1 MSPRIPLIIVS
12 YHCAPSPAVGAK
24 RFSFLAREFTAQ
36 GYDVHVIANELE
48 PSKLGAADGSLPQA
62 GTVHRV
68 AAPIKLPLAGGWF
81 ARRINSLARR
91 LLAPVSL
98 EYFWARAATKLGV
111 RIGRRLPRGIVIAT
125 NPPHAAA
132 IAGAR
137 IARQLGWPFV
147 LDYRDPWT
155 ANDWPKWRRSA
166 IELALARPIEAR
178 LVRQSAARVLNT
190 PTMRE
195 YFERDFQNALGARNF
210 VIPNGFDPVEALASP
225 PDSGGIEIVHAGEI
239 YTGRSL
245 VPVLKAARTLAAR
258 HPGRPIRVTTYGDL
272 PPIEWQRIREAGVED
287 LVQVLPRIP
296 FTELF
301 GRLQRAHVL
310 LALVSDHMLY
320 STPYKVYDYM
330 AADRPILGLAHHGA
344 ALFDFL
350 EESGAGTCVEF
361 GDDAGVETAL
371 ERLLFAPNA
380 GLAPHTER
388 FRWSNLAIEYRAV
401 LDAVVADGNASRATV
416 SGLRAPDPSAPSAA
430 LDTSS
435 RTAPAGRSAS
445 APSR

>member
-1 MSPRIPLIIVS
+1 MSARIPLIIVS

-48 PSKLGAADGSLPQA
+48 PSRLGPADVSLPQA

-68 AAPIKLPLAGGWF
+68 AAPLKLPLAGGWF
-81 ARRINSLARR
+81 ARRLNSLARR

-98 EYFWARAATKLGV
+98 EYFWAGAATKLGV

-166 IELALARPIEAR
+166 IELAFARPIEAR

-190 PTMRE
+190 PAMRDF
-195 YFERDFQNALGARNF
+195 FERDFPEAPETRNF
-210 VIPNGFDPVEALASP
+210 VIPNGFDPVGTSAAP
-225 PDSGGIEIVHAGEI
+225 PPSGDIEIIHAGEI

-245 VPVLKAARTLAAR
+245 VPVLKAARTLMTR
-258 HPGRPIRVTTYGDL
+258 HPGRNIRVTTYGDL
-272 PPIEWQRIREAGVED
+272 PPVEWQRIREAAVED

-296 FTELF
+296 FAELF

-330 AADRPILGLAHHGA
+330 AAGRPILGLAHPGA

-361 GDDAGVETAL
+361 GDDAGTEAAL

-388 FRWSNLAIEYRAV
+388 YRWSNLALNYRAV
-401 LDAVVADGNASRATV
+401 LEAVGATGSPAARPLSTASRA
-416 SGLRAPDPSAPSAA
+416 ADI
-430 LDTSS
+430 
-435 RTAPAGRSAS
+435 
-445 APSR
+445 

>member
-1 MSPRIPLIIVS
+1 MSTRTPLIIVS

-24 RFSFLAREFTAQ
+24 RFSFLAREFAAQ

-48 PSKLGAADGSLPQA
+48 PSRLGPADTSLPQP

-68 AAPIKLPLAGGWF
+68 AAPIKLPLEGGWF
-81 ARRINSLARR
+81 ARSVNSLARR

-98 EYFWARAATKLGV
+98 EYFWARAAT
-111 RIGRRLPRGIVIAT
+111 RRALQVARHLPRGIVIAT
-125 NPPHAAA
+125 NPPHAAP

-137 IARQLGWPFV
+137 IARRLGWPLV

-166 IELALARPIEAR
+166 TELAVARPIEAR

-190 PTMRE
+190 PAMRE
-195 YFERDFQNALGARNF
+195 FFERDFPQAAVARNF
-210 VIPNGFDPVEALASP
+210 VIPNGFDAVGIHASP
-225 PDSGGIEIVHAGEI
+225 PDTGPMEIVHAGEI

-245 VPVLKAARTLAAR
+245 VPVLQAARALAAK
-258 HPGRPIRVTTYGDL
+258 HQRPIHVTTYGEL
-272 PPIEWQRIREAGVED
+272 PPIERQRIRDAGVED

-296 FTELF
+296 FAELF

-310 LALVSDHMLY
+310 LAIVSDHMLY

-330 AADRPILGLAHHGA
+330 ATGRPILGLAHTGA

-350 EESGAGTCVEF
+350 AESGAGTCVEY
-361 GDDAGVETAL
+361 GDDAGMERAL
-371 ERLLFAPNA
+371 EQLLFAPNA

-388 FRWSNLAIEYRAV
+388 YRWSNLAIKYRAV
-401 LDAVVADGNASRATV
+401 LDAVTGDRTAARAV
-416 SGLRAPDPSAPSAA
+416 DLSVRDA
-430 LDTSS
+430 LDS
-435 RTAPAGRSAS
+435 R
-445 APSR
+445 

>member
-1 MSPRIPLIIVS
+1 MTARPPLLIVS

-48 PSKLGAADGSLPQA
+48 PSKLGAPDTSLPQS

-68 AAPIKLPLAGGWF
+68 AAPLKLPLAGGWF
-81 ARRINSLARR
+81 ARRANSLFRR

-98 EYFWARAATKLGV
+98 EYFWAGAATRLGV
-111 RIGRRLPRGIVIAT
+111 RLGRTLPRGIVIAT

-155 ANDWPKWRRSA
+155 ANDWPKWRRSEV
-166 IELALARPIEAR
+166 ELAFARPIEAR

-190 PTMRE
+190 PAMRE
-195 YFERDFQNALGARNF
+195 FFERDFPRTPVERNF
-210 VIPNGFDPVEALASP
+210 VIPNGFDPVDSRATP
-225 PDSGGIEIVHAGEI
+225 PTGGDIDIVHAGEI

-245 VPVLKAARTLAAR
+245 VPVLKAARVLAAR
-258 HPGRPIRVTTYGDL
+258 HPGRAIRVTTYGEL
-272 PPIEWQRIREAGVED
+272 PPPEWQRIREAGLED
-287 LVQVLPRIP
+287 LVRVLPRIP
-296 FTELF
+296 FAELF

-310 LALVSDHMLY
+310 LAIVGDHMGY

-330 AADRPILGLAHHGA
+330 AAGRPILGLAHPGA

-361 GDDAGVETAL
+361 GDDAGMERAL
-371 ERLLFAPNA
+371 EQLLFAPNA
-380 GLAPHTER
+380 GLAPHVER
-388 FRWSNLAIEYRAV
+388 YRWSNLALMYRTV
-401 LDAVVADGNASRATV
+401 LETVAARG
-416 SGLRAPDPSAPSAA
+416 SAPRAAELPARDA
-430 LDTSS
+430 LDS
-435 RTAPAGRSAS
+435 R
-445 APSR
+445 

>member
-1 MSPRIPLIIVS
+1 MSARIPLIIVS

-48 PSKLGAADGSLPQA
+48 PSRLGPADVSLPQA

-68 AAPIKLPLAGGWF
+68 AAPLKLPLAGGWF
-81 ARRINSLARR
+81 ARRLNSLARR

-98 EYFWARAATKLGV
+98 EYFWAGAATKLGV

-166 IELALARPIEAR
+166 IELAFARPIEAR

-190 PTMRE
+190 PAMRDF
-195 YFERDFQNALGARNF
+195 FERDFPEAPETRNF
-210 VIPNGFDPVEALASP
+210 VIPNGFDPVGTSAAP
-225 PDSGGIEIVHAGEI
+225 PPSGDIEIIHAGEI

-245 VPVLKAARTLAAR
+245 VPVLKAARTLMAR
-258 HPGRPIRVTTYGDL
+258 HPGRNIRVTTYGDL
-272 PPIEWQRIREAGVED
+272 PPVEWQRIREAAVED

-296 FTELF
+296 FAELF

-330 AADRPILGLAHHGA
+330 AAGRPILGLAHPGA

-361 GDDAGVETAL
+361 GDDAGTEAAL

-388 FRWSNLAIEYRAV
+388 YRWSNLALNYRAV
-401 LDAVVADGNASRATV
+401 LEAVGATGSPAARPLSTASRA
-416 SGLRAPDPSAPSAA
+416 ADI
-430 LDTSS
+430 
-435 RTAPAGRSAS
+435 
-445 APSR
+445 

>member
-1 MSPRIPLIIVS
+1 MSARIPLIIVS

-48 PSKLGAADGSLPQA
+48 PSRLGPADVSLPQA

-68 AAPIKLPLAGGWF
+68 AAPLKLPLAGGWF
-81 ARRINSLARR
+81 ARRLNSLARR

-98 EYFWARAATKLGV
+98 EYFWAGAATKLGV
-111 RIGRRLPRGIVIAT
+111 GIGRRLPRGIVIAT

-166 IELALARPIEAR
+166 IELAFARPIEAR

-190 PTMRE
+190 PAMRDF
-195 YFERDFQNALGARNF
+195 FERDFPEAPETRNF
-210 VIPNGFDPVEALASP
+210 VIPNGFDPVGTAAAP
-225 PDSGGIEIVHAGEI
+225 PPSGDIEIIHAGEI

-245 VPVLKAARTLAAR
+245 VPVLKAARTLMAR
-258 HPGRPIRVTTYGDL
+258 HPGRNIRVTTYGDL
-272 PPIEWQRIREAGVED
+272 PPVEWQRIREAAVED

-296 FTELF
+296 FVELF

-330 AADRPILGLAHHGA
+330 AAGRPILGLAHPGA

-361 GDDAGVETAL
+361 GDDAGTEAAL

-388 FRWSNLAIEYRAV
+388 YRWSNLALNYRAV
-401 LDAVVADGNASRATV
+401 LEAVGATGSPAARPVSTASRA
-416 SGLRAPDPSAPSAA
+416 ADI
-430 LDTSS
+430 
-435 RTAPAGRSAS
+435 
-445 APSR
+445 

>member
-1 MSPRIPLIIVS
+1 MSARIPLIIVS
-12 YHCAPSPAVGAK
+12 YHFAPSPAVGGK
-24 RFSFLAREFTAQ
+24 RFSFLARELTAQ

-48 PSKLGAADGSLPQA
+48 PSKLGAADTSLPQS

-68 AAPIKLPLAGGWF
+68 AAPLKLPLAGGGWF
-81 ARRINSLARR
+81 TRRINSLSRR

-98 EYFWARAATKLGV
+98 EYFWAGAAT
-111 RIGRRLPRGIVIAT
+111 RRALQVARGLPRGIVIAT

-132 IAGAR
+132 IAGGR
-137 IARQLGWPFV
+137 IARRLGWPFV

-166 IELALARPIEAR
+166 TELAFARPIEAR
-178 LVRQSAARVLNT
+178 LVRQSAARVLYT
-190 PTMRE
+190 PAMRE
-195 YFERDFQNALGARNF
+195 FFERDFPDAPVAGNF
-210 VIPNGFDPVEALASP
+210 VIPNGFDPVETLASP
-225 PDSGGIEIVHAGEI
+225 PDLGPIEIVHAGEI

-245 VPVLKAARTLAAR
+245 VPVLRAARTIGAR

-272 PPIEWQRIREAGVED
+272 PAIEWQRIRAAGVED
-287 LVQVLPRIP
+287 LVTVLPRIP
-296 FTELF
+296 FSELF

-310 LALVSDHMLY
+310 LAIVGDHMGY

-330 AADRPILGLAHHGA
+330 AAGRPILGLAHPGA

-361 GDDAGVETAL
+361 GDDAGMERAL

-388 FRWSNLAIEYRAV
+388 YRWSNLALKYRAV
-401 LDAVVADGNASRATV
+401 LETVADA
-416 SGLRAPDPSAPSAA
+416 APGRAPSAA
-430 LDTSS
+430 RDVID
-435 RTAPAGRSAS
+435 AS
-445 APSR
+445 